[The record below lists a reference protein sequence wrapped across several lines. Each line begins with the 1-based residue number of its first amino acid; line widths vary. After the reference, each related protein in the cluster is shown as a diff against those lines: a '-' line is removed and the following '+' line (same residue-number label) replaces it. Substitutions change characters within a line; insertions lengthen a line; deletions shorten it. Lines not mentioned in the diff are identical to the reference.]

1 MKKLLIP
8 TMLSFLLL
16 FLPACGSPPANESSS
31 SSASI
36 STSDVSSSTP
46 AESSDEETSS
56 QSTSNIPR
64 EYKSALNSAKNYL
77 SISGFSKTGLY
88 EQLTSDAGDKFTP
101 EAAQYAIDNLKVD
114 WNKQALR
121 CAEDYQDMDM
131 SPAEIYDQ
139 LVSSAGEQF
148 TPEEAQYA
156 IDNLSQ

>member
-16 FLPACGSPPANESSS
+16 ILPACGSPPANESSS
-31 SSASI
+31 SASI
-36 STSDVSSSTP
+36 SSSSVSSYTP

-56 QSTSNIPR
+56 KSTSNIPR

-77 SISGFSKTGLY
+77 SISGFSKAGLY
-88 EQLTSDAGDKFTP
+88 DQLTSDAGDKFTP

-114 WNKQALR
+114 WNKQALK
-121 CAEDYQDMDM
+121 CAENYQDMDM